1 MSAGV
6 LDHAGPWNEEQ
17 YFALGETPNR
27 IELIDGGLWVSPA
40 PNKPHRA
47 ISYFLM
53 GAIYPA
59 ARAAGFRAYEAANLR
74 LATDRIVIPDLLVA
88 DTDPRGSVIEAS
100 EVVLVCEIV
109 SPSNAANDRLLKM
122 QFYATAR
129 IGWYLL
135 VEPDLAAFDSVTL
148 RLFRLTGQHYVEH
161 AVAGPGQILA
171 LDEPFT
177 CQVATSDLIDW

>member
-1 MSAGV
+1 MSVGV
-6 LDHAGPWNEEQ
+6 LDHAGPWSEEQ

-40 PNKPHRA
+40 PNKPHQA

-53 GAIYPA
+53 ATIYPA
-59 ARAAGFRAYEAANLR
+59 ARAAGFRAYEAANMR
-74 LATDRIVIPDLLVA
+74 LATDRIVIPYLLVA
-88 DTDPRGSVIEAS
+88 DTDPRGSIIESS

-129 IGWYLL
+129 INWYLL
-135 VEPDLAAFDSVTL
+135 VEPDLADFDSVTL
-148 RLFRLTGQHYVEH
+148 RLFRLAGQHYVEH
-161 AVAGPGQILA
+161 TVAAGGEILT
-171 LDEPFT
+171 LEEPFS
-177 CQVATSDLIDW
+177 CRVDTSDLIDW